1 MVFKTTGKPSAAA
14 ARSTVAAEAARTP
27 VGIRT
32 PNLARSCLACASE
45 ISCARRGGAP
55 KTRGDGRSGRC
66 RRPIKAATAIAQ
78 SASGKPRNAKTAP
91 PDKSRANASGIFSG
105 KLPRRTTGL
114 PLVLAAARAAA
125 ITQYQAEGSH
135 RSARGKS
142 TITQA
147 SATSPL
153 RIATNAAV
161 IRASSPQI

>member
-1 MVFKTTGKPSAAA
+1 MVFKTTGKPSPSAS
-14 ARSTVAAEAARTP
+14 RSTVAAEATSAP
-27 VGIRT
+27 AGIKT

-45 ISCARRGGAP
+45 ISWMRRGGAP
-55 KTRGDGRSGRC
+55 KTRGGGRCGRC

-78 SASGKPRNAKTAP
+78 SASGKPRNATTAP
-91 PDKSRANASGIFSG
+91 PDRSKANASGIFSG

-125 ITQYQAEGSH
+125 ITQRQAEGSH
-135 RSARGKS
+135 RSERGKS

-153 RIATNAAV
+153 RIAANAAV
-161 IRASSPQI
+161 MRASSPQI

>member
-1 MVFKTTGKPSAAA
+1 MALSGPASPPPASVVPARPLSSNSPAKLESPRLLGARLGADQRDLEGRA
-14 ARSTVAAEAARTP
+14 ARQHGGREVKERLRPRGLLRDAE
-27 VGIRT
+27 
-32 PNLARSCLACASE
+32 E
-45 ISCARRGGAP
+45 
-55 KTRGDGRSGRC
+55 SG
-66 RRPIKAATAIAQ
+66 
-78 SASGKPRNAKTAP
+78 
-91 PDKSRANASGIFSG
+91 
-105 KLPRRTTGL
+105 
-114 PLVLAAARAAA
+114 VAAARAAA